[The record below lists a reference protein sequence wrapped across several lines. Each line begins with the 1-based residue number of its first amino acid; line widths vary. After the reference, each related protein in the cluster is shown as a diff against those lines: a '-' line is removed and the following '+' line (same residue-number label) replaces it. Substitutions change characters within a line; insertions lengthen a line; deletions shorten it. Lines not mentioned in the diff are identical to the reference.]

1 MGVDVQRGEL
11 LYTGKSKAVFATDD
25 PSRVILEFTDRAS
38 AFNAKKKA
46 EVADKGRINCA
57 ISAHLFDLVGR
68 AGVPHHMIDRL
79 SPTELVCERVEIVPV
94 EVVVRNRA
102 AGGLTKRYG
111 VAEGTILSE
120 PLVELFYKSDPLDD
134 PLLTE
139 QAAVLL
145 GFAKRWEIAF
155 MTETA
160 LATHAALAAFWKELG
175 IELVDAKYE
184 FGRTQDHPGSA
195 RGGGRLILADE
206 LTPDGARLWDAKTG
220 QRLDKDVFRRDL
232 GDLGDTY
239 RALHARIFANP
250 AS

>member
-1 MGVDVQRGEL
+1 MQRGEL

-25 PSRVILEFTDRAS
+25 PHRVILEFTDRAS

-57 ISAHLFDLVGR
+57 ISAHLFEWVGR
-68 AGVPHHMIDRL
+68 AGVQHHMIERL

-111 VAEGTILSE
+111 VAEGTVLSE
-120 PLVELFYKSDPLDD
+120 PLVELFYKSDALDD

-139 QAAVLL
+139 QGAVVL
-145 GFAKRWEIAF
+145 GYAKRWEVAF

-160 LATHAALAAFWKELG
+160 LATHAALAVFWKELG

-184 FGRTQDHPGSA
+184 FGRAQ
-195 RGGGRLILADE
+195 GRLVLADE

-232 GDLGDTY
+232 ADLGDTY
-239 RALHARIFANP
+239 RALHARIFAGGG
-250 AS
+250 

>member
-1 MGVDVQRGEL
+1 VQRGEL

-25 PSRVILEFTDRAS
+25 PRRVILEFTDRAS

-57 ISAHLFDLVGR
+57 ISAHLFELVGR
-68 AGVPHHMIDRL
+68 AGVPHHMIERL

-111 VAEGTILSE
+111 VAEGTVLKE

-139 QAAVLL
+139 QVAVLL
-145 GFAKRWEIAF
+145 GFAKRWEVAF

-160 LATHAALAAFWKELG
+160 LATHAALAEFWKELG

-184 FGRTQDHPGSA
+184 FGRTAD
-195 RGGGRLILADE
+195 GRLLLADE

-239 RALHARIFANP
+239 RALHARIFPTAG
-250 AS
+250 

>member
-1 MGVDVQRGEL
+1 VQRGEL

-25 PSRVILEFTDRAS
+25 PRRVILEFTDRAS

-57 ISAHLFDLVGR
+57 ISAHLFELVGR
-68 AGVPHHMIDRL
+68 AGVAHHMIERL

-111 VAEGTILSE
+111 VAEGTVLKE
-120 PLVELFYKSDPLDD
+120 PLVELFYKSDALDD

-145 GFAKRWEIAF
+145 GFAKRWEVAF

-160 LATHAALAAFWKELG
+160 LATHAALAEFWKELG

-184 FGRTQDHPGSA
+184 FGRTAD
-195 RGGGRLILADE
+195 GRLVLADE
-206 LTPDGARLWDAKTG
+206 LTPDGARLWDLKTG

-239 RALHARIFANP
+239 RALHARIFPTAG
-250 AS
+250 